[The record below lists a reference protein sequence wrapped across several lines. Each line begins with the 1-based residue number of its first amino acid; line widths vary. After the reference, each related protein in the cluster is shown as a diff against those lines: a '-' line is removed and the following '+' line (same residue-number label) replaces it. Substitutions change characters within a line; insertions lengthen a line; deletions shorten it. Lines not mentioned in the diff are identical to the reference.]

1 MLFRILTCALLVA
14 VSPTLV
20 AQTKPRIEK
29 AADLPRFTYPLKGSL
44 EQVVKDEKAFSE
56 FSAAL
61 RRDTESVLAKYDIAD
76 KSSERQLLGTLL
88 QLDLLEGRDADALKR
103 IEQIR
108 ALQEKPA
115 DKLLTG
121 LQARAIID
129 ARKASGATSGA
140 AYQAAVAASLANALK
155 PMPYAVIANE
165 IKEAKAGAE
174 LLGEGRIY
182 GYINEVL
189 QPTADKSGALSSELA
204 PGLVNARYGLLL
216 RLPIK
221 QPLIDTYGA
230 YLAANKV
237 DKPDIWAA
245 RDVALEPGRPYTP
258 VIIAAWD
265 SGVDTA
271 LFKSQVV
278 RDAKGVPVLIG
289 FDKYATPT
297 NTELQVLSPAMQARL
312 PTMKA
317 RSKGFS
323 DLQSNVDS
331 AEANEVKQ
339 LLSTLPRD
347 KYKPTVEELILAGN
361 YTHGTHVAGIALEG
375 NPYARLL
382 VARME
387 FGNTLIPDPCPSLEQ
402 TRKDAK
408 SYVETVEFLKRNK
421 ARVVNMSWGG
431 SVNAIE
437 NELELCGI
445 GKTQEERKN
454 LAREYFNIGKQALEK
469 AFASA
474 PEILFIT
481 AAGNSN
487 QNASFAEDAPADIV
501 LPNLLT
507 VGAVDRAGDEASFT
521 SYGPTVKVHANGYQV
536 ESFLPGGDRV
546 AYSGTSMAS
555 PQVANL
561 AGKIL
566 VVNPALTPTQVI
578 DIIVSTADKTP
589 DGRRTL
595 VNQKKALDAA
605 RQRKA
610 A

>member
-1 MLFRILTCALLVA
+1 MLIRILASVLLLA
-14 VSPTLV
+14 FAPMLQ

-44 EQVVKDEKAFSE
+44 EALVKDPTKFAAFS
-56 FSAAL
+56 ADL
-61 RRDTESVLAKYDIAD
+61 RRDVESVLAKYEIAD
-76 KSSERQLLGTLL
+76 KASERELLGTLL
-88 QLDLLEGRDADALKR
+88 QLDLLEGKDADALKR

-108 ALQEKPA
+108 VLQEKPA

-129 ARKASGATSGA
+129 GRRAAGSGSGP
-140 AYQAAVAASLANALK
+140 AYLAAVRSSLEASLK
-155 PMPYAVIANE
+155 PLPYEVIAND
-165 IKEAKAGAE
+165 IKEAKASAE
-174 LLGEGRIY
+174 LLGEGRLL
-182 GYINEVL
+182 GYVNEVL
-189 QPTADKSGALSSELA
+189 QPTVDKTGALSSELA
-204 PGLVNARYGLLL
+204 PGLVSVRYALVL
-216 RLPIK
+216 RLPLK
-221 QPLIDTYGA
+221 QTLVDTYGA

-237 DKPDIWAA
+237 EKPDIWAA
-245 RDVALEPGRPYTP
+245 RDVSLESERPYAP
-258 VIIAAWD
+258 VVLAVWD

-271 LFKSQVV
+271 IFKGQVV
-278 RDAKGVPVLIG
+278 RDAKGDPLLIG
-289 FDKYATPT
+289 FDKYSTPQ
-297 NTELQVLSPAMQARL
+297 NTELQVLPPALQARL

-317 RSKGFS
+317 RTKGFS

-331 AEANEVKQ
+331 PEASEVKQ
-339 LLSTLPRD
+339 LLSTLPPEQ
-347 KYKPTVEELILAGN
+347 YKPTVEELSLAGN
-361 YTHGTHVAGIALEG
+361 YMHGTHVAGIALAG

-382 VARME
+382 VGRME

-408 SYVETVEFLKRNK
+408 SYAETVEFLKRNK

-437 NELELCGI
+437 GDLELCGI
-445 GKTQEERKN
+445 GKTQEERKK
-454 LAREYFNIGKQALEK
+454 LAREYFEIGKQALEK

-487 QNASFAEDAPADIV
+487 QDASFAEDAPADIV

-536 ESFLPGGDRV
+536 ESYLPGGDRV
-546 AYSGTSMAS
+546 AFSGTSMAS

-566 VVNPALTPTQVI
+566 AVNPALTPPQVI
-578 DIIVSTADKTP
+578 EIIVSTAEKSS

-595 VNQKKALDAA
+595 INPKKALEAA
-605 RQRKA
+605 RPK
-610 A
+610 